1 MIPWRRERLPTP
13 VFWAGEFHGLYG
25 PWGCRVRRDQATFTS
40 LHFTSGDYDE
50 AGTLKSENNWTRV
63 RRLIWDAAW
72 VTFLTPCIVSLCT
85 FSLLLCFEV
94 CFRLCQLSV
103 AVLAFL
109 WLRRAGAALRLR
121 CTGRGLR
128 ARGPQQLRLPSSR
141 AQARQLWYVG
151 FVSPWYSWIGGRTC
165 VSCVGR
171 LIPYPLATR
180 EAPMRFLVRPFSS
193 FSLSPSLSLFLC
205 LSLTHKHTHIHI
217 LFIGVFIL

>member
-1 MIPWRRERLPTP
+1 MLLELLFSPP
-13 VFWAGEFHGLYG
+13 AS
-25 PWGCRVRRDQATFTS
+25 C
-40 LHFTSGDYDE
+40 HF
-50 AGTLKSENNWTRV
+50 AP
-63 RRLIWDAAW
+63 
-72 VTFLTPCIVSLCT
+72 FLFYFVLR
-85 FSLLLCFEV
+85 F

-141 AQARQLWYVG
+141 SQARQLWCVG

-171 LIPYPLATR
+171 LILYPLATR
-180 EAPMRFLVRPFSS
+180 EAPMHFLVRPFSS

-205 LSLTHKHTHIHI
+205 LSLTHKHPHLPI